1 MEAAAQQRPD
11 LRLRIVDIGSWHSPV
26 AQQHGVQ
33 QLPWLW
39 LYDKGELVSKDTREV
54 IERLQSQR

>member
-1 MEAAAQQRPD
+1 M
-11 LRLRIVDIGSWHSPV
+11 RIVDIGSWHSPV